1 MEGKLLDSLVTDTTV
16 VDSTISEV
24 FNSSVI
30 REGNYGDALSFVIE
44 KGVDLLMGLGS
55 RILLAVIVFF
65 VGKWII
71 GRLKSVFSRML
82 KHRKVE
88 VSLSSF
94 LNSLVSVVLTFF
106 LIVTVIGILGIET
119 SSFVAL
125 FASAGV
131 AFGLAL
137 SGTLQNFAGGV
148 MILLFKPFKVG
159 DFLEAQGIVGTV
171 KEIQIFNTIINTT
184 DNKAVIIPNGG
195 LSTGIITN
203 FSKEGKRRVDWIFNI
218 GYGDDYDKAKA
229 VLERLIAQDVRIMTD
244 PARFIALNALSSS
257 SVDIV
262 VRVWVS
268 SADYWNVY
276 FSMNE
281 LVYKTFNAEGLNIP
295 FPQMDVHVHHD

>member
-106 LIVTVIGILGIET
+106 LIVTVIGIL
-119 SSFVAL
+119 AL
-125 FASAGV
+125 VS
-131 AFGLAL
+131 L
-137 SGTLQNFAGGV
+137 
-148 MILLFKPFKVG
+148 K
-159 DFLEAQGIVGTV
+159 
-171 KEIQIFNTIINTT
+171 II
-184 DNKAVIIPNGG
+184 
-195 LSTGIITN
+195 
-203 FSKEGKRRVDWIFNI
+203 
-218 GYGDDYDKAKA
+218 
-229 VLERLIAQDVRIMTD
+229 
-244 PARFIALNALSSS
+244 
-257 SVDIV
+257 
-262 VRVWVS
+262 
-268 SADYWNVY
+268 
-276 FSMNE
+276 
-281 LVYKTFNAEGLNIP
+281 
-295 FPQMDVHVHHD
+295 

>member
-137 SGTLQNFAGGV
+137 SGTLQNFAGWV
-148 MILLFKPFKVG
+148 MILLFNR
-159 DFLEAQGIVGTV
+159 LRSAI
-171 KEIQIFNTIINTT
+171 
-184 DNKAVIIPNGG
+184 
-195 LSTGIITN
+195 SWR
-203 FSKEGKRRVDWIFNI
+203 RRVLW
-218 GYGDDYDKAKA
+218 
-229 VLERLIAQDVRIMTD
+229 VR
-244 PARFIALNALSSS
+244 
-257 SVDIV
+257 
-262 VRVWVS
+262 
-268 SADYWNVY
+268 
-276 FSMNE
+276 
-281 LVYKTFNAEGLNIP
+281 
-295 FPQMDVHVHHD
+295 